1 MRTGRRKAS
10 ASPSASATLR
20 ATATA
25 TSRPSQVSR
34 SGASSHACAE
44 AAAAPAANRRPAER
58 ASHIRS
64 AVRMPSRSCGNHD
77 RLARKFRRQWPT
89 PRLSAWIRPGA
100 STARAGP
107 GGAPAGAGSLRE
119 GCPARCGERP
129 GQVRTCRALPRGWR
143 AGRSRGDDGGGPAR
157 DGQLAALASSA
168 VWEPGVQRRRL
179 AMSLRP
185 NTRLIRSGRS
195 RPAGPTAHLVISS
208 VGEARLGFAC
218 RVSPSGQLMS
228 RREEALLQVCVR
240 MFPGARWAGCAIVAL
255 RLFCRRA
262 EAPMTSGSRSGA
274 GRGAVR
280 VKSSPR

>member
-1 MRTGRRKAS
+1 
-10 ASPSASATLR
+10 
-20 ATATA
+20 
-25 TSRPSQVSR
+25 
-34 SGASSHACAE
+34 
-44 AAAAPAANRRPAER
+44 
-58 ASHIRS
+58 
-64 AVRMPSRSCGNHD
+64 MPSRSCGNHD

-107 GGAPAGAGSLRE
+107 GGAPAGAGSLRA

-208 VGEARLGFAC
+208 GWRSPTRVCLPGVPVWPAHEPPRGSPAAGLCAHVPPGPLGRLRHC
-218 RVSPSGQLMS
+218 RLSLVLPPGL
-228 RREEALLQVCVR
+228 RR
-240 MFPGARWAGCAIVAL
+240 P
-255 RLFCRRA
+255 
-262 EAPMTSGSRSGA
+262 
-274 GRGAVR
+274 
-280 VKSSPR
+280 